1 MMVSYKGRRVCM
13 EQQCTKT
20 TGKRLFKILISLY
33 PTIVLDIK
41 NGIQLTVN
49 MERKDVLDIS
59 NVSNTCENH
68 RTKQVLMVMAIVFK
82 DKTQIK
88 QNVCCCEYDF
98 PK

>member
-1 MMVSYKGRRVCM
+1 M

-41 NGIQLTVN
+41 KGIQLTVN

-68 RTKQVLMVMAIVFK
+68 QTQQVLMVMAIVFQRQNTN
-82 DKTQIK
+82 KTK
-88 QNVCCCEYDF
+88 CCCCEYDF